1 DDACTLKRR
10 SHMAKSPNSF
20 LGRPPTMH
28 GGGCN
33 EYDPIRRI
41 LINSHDLK
49 RLSQASE
56 RVIEPF

>member
-1 DDACTLKRR
+1 
-10 SHMAKSPNSF
+10 MAKSPNSF